1 MVIAQT
7 VRIRMTF
14 FIFLNLLM
22 AIACIWSL
30 SRMAPAVQN
39 IIHKNDRSIVICEK
53 MFVVLI
59 KLTNNKDE
67 SHNKIFDFE
76 KLLELASNNITEE
89 NEEELID
96 QIKVYYKYALNGDIE
111 ALEKTV
117 EKISSLSEINRKAIN
132 AADKVSKKFAVA
144 GSWFVVFW
152 AAGMFFLGMYY
163 KRVFLKDIIYP
174 YEEINAV
181 LNANLTGDK
190 FRRCS
195 GHEAVDEINGIYSK
209 INMILDKK
217 SAGLES
223 ESDR

>member
-1 MVIAQT
+1 
-7 VRIRMTF
+7 
-14 FIFLNLLM
+14 
-22 AIACIWSL
+22 
-30 SRMAPAVQN
+30 
-39 IIHKNDRSIVICEK
+39 

-117 EKISSLSEINRKAIN
+117 EKISSLSEIN
-132 AADKVSKKFAVA
+132 
-144 GSWFVVFW
+144 
-152 AAGMFFLGMYY
+152 
-163 KRVFLKDIIYP
+163 
-174 YEEINAV
+174 AV

>member
-39 IIHKNDRSIVICEK
+39 IIHKNERSLDICEK

-132 AADKVSKKFAVA
+132 TADKVSKKFAVA

-163 KRVFLKDIIYP
+163 KRILLKDIIYP

>member
-7 VRIRMTF
+7 VKIRMSF
-14 FIFLNLLM
+14 LIFLNLLM
-22 AIACIWSL
+22 GIACIWAL

-39 IIHKNDRSIVICEK
+39 IIHKNERSLDICEK
-53 MFVVLI
+53 MFVLLI
-59 KLTNNKDE
+59 KVTNNKDE
-67 SHNKIFDFE
+67 SQNKIFDFE
-76 KLLELASNNITEE
+76 KLLELASKNITEE
-89 NEEELID
+89 NEEELIE
-96 QIKVYYKYALNGDIE
+96 QIKVYYKYALNGDIK

-117 EKISSLSEINRKAIN
+117 EKISSLSEINRNAIN

-152 AAGMFFLGMYY
+152 ASGMFFLGMHY
-163 KRVFLKDIIYP
+163 KRMLIKNLIHP
-174 YEEINAV
+174 LEEISAV
-181 LNANLTGDK
+181 LNANLIGDN

-195 GHEAVDEINGIYSK
+195 GHESSDDINDIYSK
-209 INMILDKK
+209 INLILDKK

>member
-1 MVIAQT
+1 M
-7 VRIRMTF
+7 
-14 FIFLNLLM
+14 
-22 AIACIWSL
+22 
-30 SRMAPAVQN
+30 
-39 IIHKNDRSIVICEK
+39 
-53 MFVVLI
+53 
-59 KLTNNKDE
+59 
-67 SHNKIFDFE
+67 
-76 KLLELASNNITEE
+76 
-89 NEEELID
+89 
-96 QIKVYYKYALNGDIE
+96 NGDSE

-132 AADKVSKKFAVA
+132 TADKASKKFAVA

-163 KRVFLKDIIYP
+163 KRILLKDIIHP

-195 GHEAVDEINGIYSK
+195 GHEAIDEINGIYSK

>member
-7 VRIRMTF
+7 VRIRMSF
-14 FIFLNLLM
+14 LIFLNLLM
-22 AIACIWSL
+22 GIACIWAL

-39 IIHKNDRSIVICEK
+39 IIHKNERSLDICEK

-132 AADKVSKKFAVA
+132 TADKVSKKFAVA

-163 KRVFLKDIIYP
+163 KRILLKDIIYP

>member
-1 MVIAQT
+1 
-7 VRIRMTF
+7 
-14 FIFLNLLM
+14 
-22 AIACIWSL
+22 
-30 SRMAPAVQN
+30 
-39 IIHKNDRSIVICEK
+39 
-53 MFVVLI
+53 MFVLLI
-59 KLTNNKDE
+59 KVSNFKDE
-67 SHNKIFDFE
+67 NNNTSNDFE

-132 AADKVSKKFAVA
+132 TADKVSKKFAVA

>member
-7 VRIRMTF
+7 VRIRMSF
-14 FIFLNLLM
+14 LIFLNLLM
-22 AIACIWSL
+22 GIACIWAL

-39 IIHKNDRSIVICEK
+39 IIHKNERSLDICEK

-132 AADKVSKKFAVA
+132 TADKVSKKFAVA

-163 KRVFLKDIIYP
+163 KRILLKDIIHP